1 MIAEI
6 PHAQGGDLVRETPQG
21 DTGLVRETP
30 QGNTGLGLEA
40 KGAVGG
46 LGLAPRLALLKG
58 LPWPRLLTPGVIRL
72 LTDSFADSIKRL
84 AEIMS

>member
-6 PHAQGGDLVRETPQG
+6 PHAQGGD
-21 DTGLVRETP
+21 LVRETP

-46 LGLAPRLALLKG
+46 LGLAPRLALLKSR
-58 LPWPRLLTPGVIRL
+58 PWHRPPTPGVTRL
-72 LTDSFADSIKRL
+72 L
-84 AEIMS
+84 AEILLPIQSSDWPKL

>member
-58 LPWPRLLTPGVIRL
+58 RPWPCPPTPGVTRL
-72 LTDSFADSIKRL
+72 LHSVWSLRVRVYKGH
-84 AEIMS
+84 

>member
-58 LPWPRLLTPGVIRL
+58 RPRTPGVTRLLTEIL
-72 LTDSFADSIKRL
+72 LPIQSSDWPKL
-84 AEIMS
+84 

>member
-6 PHAQGGDLVRETPQG
+6 PHVLGGDLVRATPQG

-30 QGNTGLGLEA
+30 QGNTGLGREA

-58 LPWPRLLTPGVIRL
+58 RPWPRPPTPGVTRL
-72 LTDSFADSIKRL
+72 KT
-84 AEIMS
+84 EILLPIQLSDWPKL